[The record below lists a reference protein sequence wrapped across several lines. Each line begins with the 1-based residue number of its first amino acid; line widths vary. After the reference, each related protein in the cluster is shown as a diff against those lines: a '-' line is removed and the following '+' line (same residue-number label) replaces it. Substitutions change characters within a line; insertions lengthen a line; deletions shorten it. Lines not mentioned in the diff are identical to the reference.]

1 MISVIIPLYN
11 KETIIE
17 CSLRSVLA
25 QDYDDFE
32 VVIVDDGSTDN
43 SLKKVEQYL
52 EQYKP
57 LEPLKPLELLNPS
70 IPQTL
75 QTSHSLKPVN
85 IVRQPNG
92 GPSKARNTGVKH
104 AKGEWIVFLDADDE
118 LLPGALKH
126 YSALI
131 EVNKDCN
138 FIASPFYNYNGKEKR
153 LHFPYKEEKIQ
164 NPYKAHFFGKF
175 LPRTGAFVCKR
186 DLLIKHP
193 FNEGIRRFEDLDMLF
208 RLYHDTIIFTDS
220 RPSMVVNSEFA
231 EASHGRKDIKEDFV
245 GHIDF
250 KRKSF
255 WEKMCL
261 YQLFMGE
268 RPHYPEQ
275 CKKLYPSLYKRW
287 DLYFI
292 YQLLSRTKRIWT

>member
-17 CSLRSVLA
+17 KSLNSVLK

-32 VVIVDDGSTDN
+32 IIIVNDGSTDK
-43 SLKKVEQYL
+43 SAEIVQSIKDPCIRLIEQ
-52 EQYKP
+52 E
-57 LEPLKPLELLNPS
+57 
-70 IPQTL
+70 
-75 QTSHSLKPVN
+75 
-85 IVRQPNG
+85 NG

-131 EVNKDCN
+131 EKNKDCD
-138 FIASPFYNYNGKEKR
+138 FIASSFYNFNGKEKR
-153 LHFPYKEEKIQ
+153 LHFPYNEEKIQ
-164 NPYKAHFFGKF
+164 NPYKAHFFGEF

-186 DLLIKHP
+186 ELLIKHP

-208 RLYHDTIIFTDS
+208 RLYRDAIIYTDS

-231 EASHGRKDIKEDFV
+231 EASHGRKNITEDFL
-245 GHIDF
+245 GYLDF
-250 KRKSF
+250 NGKSF
-255 WEKMCL
+255 WEKLCL
-261 YQLFMGE
+261 YKFYLGE
-268 RPHYPEQ
+268 RPNYPKQ
-275 CKKLYPSLYKRW
+275 VDSLYPLLKYRY
-287 DLYFI
+287 DLFLI
-292 YQLLSRTKRIWT
+292 HKLLHYVCR